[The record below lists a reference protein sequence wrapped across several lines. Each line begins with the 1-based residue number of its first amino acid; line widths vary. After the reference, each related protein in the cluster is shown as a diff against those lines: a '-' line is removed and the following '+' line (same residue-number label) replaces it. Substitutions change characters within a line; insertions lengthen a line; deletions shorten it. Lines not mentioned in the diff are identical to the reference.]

1 MDRGRTACEDA
12 ADSMSA
18 LLHRLGGFCARHAPW
33 VLASWVLLA
42 IGLVVVANSVGR
54 PEIDNLTLPGT
65 GSQSATDLLDKYL
78 PAQAN
83 GSVPI
88 VLQSD
93 TSLAEGQNKQAV
105 DASVKSLSENQ
116 YVQQAVSPF
125 SQEGQDNITKDGKI
139 AYINVA
145 LKVSSGDL
153 DDDEAHS
160 VLDAADPAV
169 NAGIKVSAGGYLG
182 QQLSSPST
190 RASEIIGVVGALI
203 ILVFAF
209 RTFVAAPLP
218 VTTAIVALAAGLAIV
233 GLAGHVIDV
242 PSIAPTLG
250 VMLGLAVGT
259 DYSLFIISRHLRF
272 LEEGART
279 EDSIARSMG
288 TSGSAVVFA
297 GSTVII
303 ALLCLY
309 FSGIPLVRSLG
320 YTTAMVVATAVI
332 AATTFLPALL
342 ALIGRRILKLPF
354 RLGQRELDAEHPGG
368 WARWAGGI
376 RNHPAIAALAGIV
389 FLGLIAIPALDMR
402 LGAEDY
408 GQLPTDTTERQAYD
422 ALTKGFGVG
431 TNGPL
436 LTAVKNDG
444 KPFAPDQSQVAQLQ
458 QQQAQLQQEEAA
470 EGSTPQIQSQLEQV
484 NQQLQIAETPA
495 GDPRLVNLEQEIS
508 KQKDVQSVS
517 PAATDKAGNAA
528 VFSVTP
534 KTSPSAYATQDL
546 VNHLRDET
554 IPDAIKGTGLAAYV
568 GGTTA
573 SYIDLATKISDKL
586 FLVIGIVV
594 LFSFLLL
601 TLAFRTVLVPLISAL
616 VNLLAVA
623 ASYGVLTAVFEKGV
637 GLSLIGVDSEMPVVS
652 YVPLMMF
659 AILFGLSMDYQVF
672 LVSRVAERHGGGA
685 ANSEAVRAGLVNAGR
700 PIAAA
705 ATIMFAVFFSFVI
718 NGDPVVKQFG
728 IGLSFSV
735 AIDALVVLL
744 IMPGILE
751 LTGERNWFL
760 PRWLDRGMPDLK
772 VEGDPEMKTT
782 TPATQASA

>member
-1 MDRGRTACEDA
+1 
-12 ADSMSA
+12 MSA
-18 LLHRLGGFCARHAPW
+18 LMRKIGAFAARRAPW
-33 VLASWVLLA
+33 VVAVWVVIA

-54 PEIDNLTLPGT
+54 PENDDVTLPGT

-93 TSLAEGQNKQAV
+93 TSLAQGQNAQAV
-105 DASVKSLSENQ
+105 NDTVKSLSQNQ
-116 YVQQAVSPF
+116 YVQSVVSPF
-125 SQEGQDNITKDGKI
+125 SQQGADQITKDGKI
-139 AYINVA
+139 AYINLA

-153 DDDEAHS
+153 DDDEANS
-160 VLDAADPAV
+160 VLDAAEPAR

-190 RASEIIGVVGALI
+190 GLSEAIGVLAALI

-218 VTTAIVALAAGLAIV
+218 ITTAVVALASSLAVI
-233 GLAGHVIDV
+233 GLAGHAFDV

-250 VMLGLAVGT
+250 IMLGLAVGT

-272 LEEGART
+272 LQEGV
-279 EDSIARSMG
+279 EPNESIGRSVG

-297 GSTVII
+297 GCTVIV

-309 FSGIPLVRSLG
+309 FSGIPLVRELG
-320 YTTAMVVATAVI
+320 YTTAIVVAIAVI
-332 AATTFLPALL
+332 AAITFLPAILGLL
-342 ALIGRRILKLPF
+342 GRRILKLPF
-354 RLGQRELDAEHPGG
+354 RLGERKHDADHPGG
-368 WARWAGGI
+368 WARWAGAI
-376 RNHPAIAALAGIV
+376 RSHPIVASVIGIV
-389 FLGLIAIPALDMR
+389 ALGLIAIPALDMR

-436 LTAVKNDG
+436 LIAVKVTG
-444 KPFAPDQSQVAQLQ
+444 QPLAAPSPQDAQSEEQ
-458 QQQAQLQQEEAA
+458 Q
-470 EGSTPQIQSQLEQV
+470 GVPPQI
-484 NQQLQIAETPA
+484 ATTPA
-495 GDPRLVNLEQEIS
+495 GDPRLVTLQQDIS
-508 KQKDVQSVS
+508 KDNNVQSVS
-517 PAATDKAGNAA
+517 PAVTDKSGNAA

-546 VNHLRDET
+546 VNHLRDKT
-554 IPDAIKGTGLAAYV
+554 IPGATKGTGLTAYV

-594 LFSFLLL
+594 LLSFLLL

-616 VNLLAVA
+616 VNLLAVGA
-623 ASYGVLTAVFEKGV
+623 AYGVLTAVFEKGFA
-637 GLSLIGVDSEMPVVS
+637 LSLIGVDHEMPVVS

-672 LVSRVAERHGGGA
+672 LVSRITERHQGGA
-685 ANSEAVRAGLVNAGR
+685 DNSEAVRAGLVNAGR
-700 PIAAA
+700 VIAAA
-705 ATIMFAVFFSFVI
+705 ATIMFAVFFSFVL

-728 IGLSFSV
+728 VGLAVAV

-760 PRWLDRGMPDLK
+760 PRWLDRALPDLK
-772 VEGDPEMKTT
+772 VEGDPEMQTK
-782 TPATQASA
+782 TPATPASA

>member
-1 MDRGRTACEDA
+1 MPPV
-12 ADSMSA
+12 SA
-18 LLHRLGGFCARHAPW
+18 LLQRLGGFAARRAPW
-33 VLASWVLLA
+33 VVAAWVVIA

-54 PEIDNLTLPGT
+54 PENDDVTLPGT

-93 TSLAEGQNKQAV
+93 SSLAEGQNAQAV
-105 DASVKSLSENQ
+105 DDTVKSLSQNQ
-116 YVQQAVSPF
+116 YVQSVVSPF
-125 SQEGQDNITKDGKI
+125 SQQGADQITKDGKI
-139 AYINVA
+139 AYINLA
-145 LKVSSGDL
+145 LNVSSGDL
-153 DDDEAHS
+153 DDDEANS
-160 VLDAADPAV
+160 VLDAAEPARK
-169 NAGIKVSAGGYLG
+169 AGIEVSAGGYLG

-190 RASEIIGVVGALI
+190 GLSEVIGVLGALI
-203 ILVFAF
+203 ILLFAF

-218 VTTAIVALAAGLAIV
+218 ITTAVVALASSLAIL
-233 GLAGHVIDV
+233 GLAGHAIDV

-250 VMLGLAVGT
+250 IMLGLAVGT

-272 LEEGART
+272 LEEGV
-279 EDSIARSMG
+279 EPNESIARSMG

-297 GSTVII
+297 GCTVVI

-320 YTTAMVVATAVI
+320 YTTAIVVAVAVI
-332 AATTFLPALL
+332 AAITWLPAIL
-342 ALIGRRILKLPF
+342 ALLGRRILKLPF
-354 RLGQRELDAEHPGG
+354 RLGQRKPDADHPGG
-368 WARWAGGI
+368 WARWAGAI
-376 RNHPAIAALAGIV
+376 RSHPVVASVAGIV
-389 FLGLIAIPALDMR
+389 ALGLIAIPALDMR

-422 ALTKGFGVG
+422 ALTEGFGVG

-436 LTAVKNDG
+436 LIAVKVAG
-444 KPFAPDQSQVAQLQ
+444 SPLAPPPP
-458 QQQAQLQQEEAA
+458 QQAQSEEAQ
-470 EGSTPQIQSQLEQV
+470 GVPPQI
-484 NQQLQIAETPA
+484 ATTPA
-495 GDPRLVNLEQEIS
+495 GDPRLVTLQQDIS
-508 KQKDVQSVS
+508 KENNVQSVS
-517 PAATDKAGNAA
+517 PAATDKSGNAA
-528 VFSVTP
+528 VFSATP

-546 VNHLRDET
+546 VNHLRDKT
-554 IPDAIKGTGLAAYV
+554 IPDATKGTGLTAYV

-594 LFSFLLL
+594 LLSFLLL

-616 VNLLAVA
+616 VNLLAVGA
-623 ASYGVLTAVFEKGV
+623 AYGILTAVFEKGFA
-637 GLSLIGVDSEMPVVS
+637 LSLIGVDHEMPVVS

-672 LVSRVAERHGGGA
+672 LVSRITERHQGGA
-685 ANSEAVRAGLVNAGR
+685 ENSEAVRAGLVNAGR
-700 PIAAA
+700 VIAAA

-718 NGDPVVKQFG
+718 DGDPVVKQFG

-744 IMPGILE
+744 IMPGVLE
-751 LTGERNWFL
+751 LTGERNWFM
-760 PRWLDRGMPDLK
+760 PRWLDRVMPDLK
-772 VEGDPEMKTT
+772 VEGDPEMQTT
-782 TPATQASA
+782 TPSTPATG

>member
-1 MDRGRTACEDA
+1 
-12 ADSMSA
+12 MSA
-18 LLHRLGGFCARHAPW
+18 VLHKIGGFAARRAPW
-33 VLASWVLLA
+33 VLAAWIVVA
-42 IGLVVVANSVGR
+42 IGLVLIANSAGR
-54 PEIDNLTLPGT
+54 PENDNVTLPGT

-78 PAQAN
+78 PGQAN

-88 VLQSD
+88 VLESD
-93 TSLAEGQNKQAV
+93 SSLAQGQNKQAV
-105 DASVKSLSENQ
+105 DDTVKSLAANQ
-116 YVQQAVSPF
+116 YVHQVISPF
-125 SQEGQDNITKDGKI
+125 SQEGASDITKDGKI
-139 AYINVA
+139 AYIAVA

-153 DDDEAHS
+153 DDDEANS
-160 VLDAADPAV
+160 VFDAAQPASD
-169 NAGIKVSAGGYLG
+169 AGIKVSAGGYLG

-190 RASEIIGVVGALI
+190 GLSEIIGVLGALI

-218 VTTAIVALAAGLAIV
+218 ITTPVIALACGLAVV
-233 GLAGHVIDV
+233 GLAGHAFGV
-242 PSIAPTLG
+242 PSIAPALG
-250 VMLGLAVGT
+250 IMLGLAVGT

-272 LEEGART
+272 LEEDI
-279 EDSIARSMG
+279 EPDESIARAIG

-320 YTTAMVVATAVI
+320 YTTAFVVATAVL
-332 AATTFLPALL
+332 AAITFLPAVLSLL
-342 ALIGRRILKLPF
+342 GRRILKLRF
-354 RLGQRELDAEHPGG
+354 RLGERKLDQDHPGG

-376 RNHPAIAALAGIV
+376 RNHPVIASVVGLV
-389 FLGLIAIPALDMR
+389 FLVLIAIPALDMR
-402 LGAEDY
+402 LGAEDF
-408 GQLPTDTTERQAYD
+408 GQLPTDTTDRQAYD
-422 ALTKGFGVG
+422 ALTEGFGAG

-436 LTAVKNDG
+436 LIAVKNDA
-444 KPFAPDQSQVAQLQ
+444 KPFASDPTQVASIQ
-458 QQQAQLQQEEAA
+458 QQQAALQQQVAA
-470 EGSTPQIQSQLEQV
+470 EGGTPTAQQQTQGQQLGEE
-484 NQQLQIAETPA
+484 LQIAETPA
-495 GDPRLVNLEQEIS
+495 GDPRLVNLQQEIS
-508 KQKDVQSVS
+508 KQNNVQSVS
-517 PAATDKAGNAA
+517 PAATDKSGNAA
-528 VFSVTP
+528 VFSVVP

-546 VNHLRDET
+546 VNHLRDKT
-554 IPDAIKGTGLAAYV
+554 IPDATNGEELTGYV

-594 LFSFLLL
+594 VLSFLLL

-623 ASYGVLTAVFEKGV
+623 ASYGVLTAVFEKGFA
-637 GLSLIGVDSEMPVVS
+637 LSLIGVDNEMPVVS

-672 LVSRVAERHGGGA
+672 LVSRITERHSGGA
-685 ANSEAVRAGLVNAGR
+685 ENSEAVRAGLVNAGR
-700 PIAAA
+700 VIAAA

-728 IGLSFSV
+728 VGLAVSV

-744 IMPGILE
+744 IMPGLLE
-751 LTGERNWFL
+751 LTGERNWYM
-760 PRWLDRGMPDLK
+760 PRWLDRALPDLH
-772 VEGDPEMKTT
+772 VEGDPEMETG
-782 TPATQASA
+782 TPETQATA